1 MAVSVLS
8 RWPTGVLTHIAP
20 LEPNTIPGVHKSK
33 GVSAIRVGRASFIE
47 VAVMRRISIA
57 AVAAAVLLS
66 AIATALAA
74 DRASEKFIKEA
85 IEGNLAEVQ
94 VGKLAQ
100 EKGQRAEVKS
110 FGQMLATDHGG
121 ANQKAMQIA
130 SQLGL
135 PPPTEPNAKQKK
147 VYEKLAKL
155 SGDKFDAEFAKEMV
169 KDHKADIRAFEKAAK
184 SVQDPAKSFASETL
198 PTLRKHLQTAE
209 SLTKAR

>member
-1 MAVSVLS
+1 M
-8 RWPTGVLTHIAP
+8 
-20 LEPNTIPGVHKSK
+20 
-33 GVSAIRVGRASFIE
+33 
-47 VAVMRRISIA
+47 
-57 AVAAAVLLS
+57 
-66 AIATALAA
+66 
-74 DRASEKFIKEA
+74 
-85 IEGNLAEVQ
+85 
-94 VGKLAQ
+94 
-100 EKGQRAEVKS
+100 KS

-184 SVQDPAKSFASETL
+184 SVQDKSFASETL

-209 SLTKAR
+209 SLTKALSVRKMKRRTALT